1 VALKIPAAVPP
12 FDPSRAD
19 MRLPQAALKFRVDNG
34 LTSLENLRRLNITAW
49 LYRDQSGVQGI
60 QVNPNTTIAELLA
73 QFGPADTRDAEVGI
87 HSEGRAAEFFRTH
100 PELTVVQIFTER
112 IPCATMC
119 APLLGRYFPGIPVFY
134 YYDRRTWGSKPAGE
148 VLAGVYAVELRALAL
163 AKVKDQLER
172 LRNAEEGT
180 KNEHQSQLNLVRH
193 SWNPMGR
200 AVQVFNSVATPEL
213 SIWDDVEDTLNTVRD
228 LLNANNV
235 VKAGAFL
242 MAARLQYMVALRQF
256 VRWKDGFEAGAR
268 RTYVAIGVVSA
279 VAIVAAVAVF
289 AVGAAGAG
297 AGAAGAATAGAS
309 TGGAATAG
317 AAGAATE
324 GGVATANAAQTLV
337 RIQLLSEQADTFIR
351 VASSEG
357 EPVQIIQEI
366 LRAARSLP

>member
-1 VALKIPAAVPP
+1 MALKIPAAVPP

-19 MRLPQAALKFRVDNG
+19 MRLPQAALKFRIDNG
-34 LTSLENLRRLNITAW
+34 LTTLENLRRLNITAW
-49 LYRDQSGVQGI
+49 LYRDQNGIQGI

-87 HSEGRAAEFFRTH
+87 HSEGRAAEFFRTR

-213 SIWDDVEDTLNTVRD
+213 SIWDDVEGTLNTIRD

-289 AVGAAGAG
+289 AVGAASAG

-309 TGGAATAG
+309 AGGAATAG

-324 GGVATANAAQTLV
+324 GGVATANAAQTMV

-357 EPVQIIQEI
+357 EPVEIIQEI
-366 LRAARSLP
+366 LRAARTLP

>member
-1 VALKIPAAVPP
+1 MALKIPAAVPP

-19 MRLPQAALKFRVDNG
+19 MRLPQAALKFRIDNG
-34 LTSLENLRRLNITAW
+34 VTGAENLRRLNITAW
-49 LYRDQSGVQGI
+49 LYRDKQGAQGI
-60 QVNPNTTIAELLA
+60 RVNPNTTIAELLA

-100 PELTVVQIFTER
+100 PDLTVLQIFTER
-112 IPCATMC
+112 IPCAAMC
-119 APLLGRYFPGIPVFY
+119 APLLRNYFSGIPVFY
-134 YYDRRTWGSKPAGE
+134 YYDRGAWGGKKTAGE
-148 VLAGVYAVELRALAL
+148 VLAGIYAVDLKAQAVTQL
-163 AKVKDQLER
+163 KDQLER
-172 LRNAEEGT
+172 LRNAKDGT
-180 KNEHQSQLNLVRH
+180 RNEHATQLNLVRH
-193 SWNPMGR
+193 GWNPMGR
-200 AVQVFNSVATPEL
+200 AVQAFNPVTTPEL
-213 SIWDDVEDTLNTVRD
+213 SIWDAVEDSLNTVRD

-242 MAARLQYMVALRQF
+242 VAARLQYMVALRQY

-279 VAIVAAVAVF
+279 AAIVAAVAVF

-297 AGAAGAATAGAS
+297 AASAASAATAGTS
-309 TGGAATAG
+309 TAG

-324 GGVATANAAQTLV
+324 GTVATANAAQTLV

-357 EPVQIIQEI
+357 EPAEIIEEI
-366 LRAARSLP
+366 LRAARTLP